1 MSTSA
6 GRNNTRPMGG
16 RWLSERQPK
25 RKYSAIGSGDDY
37 PLTKERADQATDRT
51 PCTAPTVA
59 TRTQLV
65 VHAAC
70 GAYIG
75 PVAAELC
82 TTKRPLEAPLVS
94 VRNNT
99 CPASCSPQP
108 SLLTALAEEHSE
120 RKTFSER
127 FGKPLI
133 LTSTCCPSCRPV
145 AGVTT
150 IFADGGLDVSA
161 HADADMATAR
171 TTAAP
176 DNHRCCRLTDRSFCI
191 SLAPPPAGAT
201 SCARELPESRR

>member
-37 PLTKERADQATDRT
+37 PLTKERAAQATDRT

-94 VRNNT
+94 VRKNT
-99 CPASCSPQP
+99 CPAKLFAAAFVVDGVSRGALREKDLFREIRKAADTDFN
-108 SLLTALAEEHSE
+108 LLSVVQAGCRSHDDLCRWRSRCVGARRCRHGHS
-120 RKTFSER
+120 
-127 FGKPLI
+127 
-133 LTSTCCPSCRPV
+133 
-145 AGVTT
+145 
-150 IFADGGLDVSA
+150 
-161 HADADMATAR
+161 
-171 TTAAP
+171 
-176 DNHRCCRLTDRSFCI
+176 
-191 SLAPPPAGAT
+191 
-201 SCARELPESRR
+201 